1 MTRRRGRSARVR
13 DRAEKSALPP
23 RMPALARRLIPQEVL
38 DAEGLER
45 IHEASMQIL
54 EEVGIAFRDETA
66 LADWRRL
73 GARVEGELVF
83 PDRDLVME
91 LVGRAPG
98 EFDLV
103 SRNPERVVAMGG
115 RNTVFS
121 PMQGAP
127 YVRDLDGVRRQ
138 STLDDLDTFSKL
150 TQMAPCFHVAGG
162 FTCEANDQPVPW
174 RHLLFNASNLLYTD
188 LPYFGATTS
197 RERAEDSVAMARI
210 VHGDEVM
217 DRGAVLIGHI
227 SGNSPRLWDET
238 MLEAARVY
246 ARNGQAVLMSP
257 FVLASANT
265 PADVPATL
273 AQLNAEALAGIAYVQ
288 GVHSGARTIYGQYMA
303 SISLQSG
310 APMAGTPEL
319 VLMTLGVGQLARR
332 YGLPWRTTAAQASS
346 KSFDAQSGYE
356 SASAMMGGIL
366 AGANLMLHAGGWDE
380 SGLVNCMAKF
390 VVDAE
395 QNELYH
401 RLGRGIDFDAFDD
414 ALATIR
420 EIAPG
425 GHYLGTDFTLAHF
438 ETAFMM
444 PRLMDYSSHDQWQAA
459 GARDVATRARDRAR
473 EMLAAY
479 EPPPLDPA
487 RREALEAF
495 IEQRKEQIHPE
506 LA

>member
-83 PDRDLVME
+83 PGRDLVME

-98 EFDLV
+98 EFDLG

-257 FVLASANT
+257 IVLASANT
-265 PADVPATL
+265 PADVAAPVDLVVIDVSFISLTKILPVAFSVL
-273 AQLNAEALAGIAYVQ
+273 AADGDLICLVKPQFELAREEVGK
-288 GVHSGARTIYGQYMA
+288 GGKHSGLFIEVAHEEETDPKA
-303 SISLQSG
+303 
-310 APMAGTPEL
+310 T
-319 VLMTLGVGQLARR
+319 VLDRADT
-332 YGLPWRTTAAQASS
+332 
-346 KSFDAQSGYE
+346 DEE
-356 SASAMMGGIL
+356 SAG
-366 AGANLMLHAGGWDE
+366 AGASGKTGGFSIEKGPAGRI
-380 SGLVNCMAKF
+380 V
-390 VVDAE
+390 
-395 QNELYH
+395 
-401 RLGRGIDFDAFDD
+401 RGD
-414 ALATIR
+414 L
-420 EIAPG
+420 IA
-425 GHYLGTDFTLAHF
+425 
-438 ETAFMM
+438 
-444 PRLMDYSSHDQWQAA
+444 
-459 GARDVATRARDRAR
+459 
-473 EMLAAY
+473 
-479 EPPPLDPA
+479 
-487 RREALEAF
+487 
-495 IEQRKEQIHPE
+495 
-506 LA
+506 